1 MINHS
6 FARRGFTLVELL
18 IVIAIIA
25 ILLALFLP
33 AVQSVR
39 ETARAMQCQNNLK
52 QVGLAVLNYESTYGR
67 LPPSSQW
74 QSRFDIDT
82 QNTNRFRENWVI
94 LVLPFLEQQ
103 VLYDQFDLTR
113 YITNPVNREAR
124 GTELPIMKCPS
135 DTFNRTKYSGKP
147 GSAFTSN
154 HGDNWGRGNYGANG
168 ALGFHSGRAHCT
180 GYGVSGS
187 GCAAWADSQ
196 GWNDERIR
204 GVMGANASA
213 RIADI
218 SDGTSNTFMLLE
230 LRSGVVSFDSRGV
243 WAMGGAGPSSV
254 WAHGYLGDATGPNSP
269 YPRADDT
276 AGCEDVIAAFRGT
289 HVLQQMGMGCCCSGS
304 NPNRQ
309 AASRSMHPGGIF
321 VCLADGS
328 VHWISDFIEVSNSV
342 SHASVWDRLNLSK
355 DGIPVK
361 VESF

>member
-25 ILLALFLP
+25 VLLALFLP

-39 ETARAMQCQNNLK
+39 ET
-52 QVGLAVLNYESTYGR
+52 AVLNYESTYGR

-94 LVLPFLEQQ
+94 LILPFLEQH

-135 DTFNRTKYSGKP
+135 DTFNRTKYSGKS

-168 ALGFHSGRAHCT
+168 ALGFHSGQAHCT
-180 GYGVSGS
+180 DYGVSGS
-187 GCAAWADSQ
+187 GCRL
-196 GWNDERIR
+196 GRLTGMERR
-204 GVMGANASA
+204 K
-213 RIADI
+213 
-218 SDGTSNTFMLLE
+218 
-230 LRSGVVSFDSRGV
+230 
-243 WAMGGAGPSSV
+243 
-254 WAHGYLGDATGPNSP
+254 
-269 YPRADDT
+269 DT
-276 AGCEDVIAAFRGT
+276 WR
-289 HVLQQMGMGCCCSGS
+289 
-304 NPNRQ
+304 
-309 AASRSMHPGGIF
+309 
-321 VCLADGS
+321 DGS
-328 VHWISDFIEVSNSV
+328 
-342 SHASVWDRLNLSK
+342 
-355 DGIPVK
+355 
-361 VESF
+361 